1 MGNSDRRESCDR
13 AAGCQGQHDLQR
25 RHFENQGAVH
35 RGDFPAYARLALFGI
50 SAFIAD
56 EDMRVDEFKDWA
68 NGLFVVEPAENIG
81 ADKESA
87 K

>member
-1 MGNSDRRESCDR
+1 MGNGETSFV
-13 AAGCQGQHDLQR
+13 L
-25 RHFENQGAVH
+25 
-35 RGDFPAYARLALFGI
+35 GDETETLTAYARLALFGI